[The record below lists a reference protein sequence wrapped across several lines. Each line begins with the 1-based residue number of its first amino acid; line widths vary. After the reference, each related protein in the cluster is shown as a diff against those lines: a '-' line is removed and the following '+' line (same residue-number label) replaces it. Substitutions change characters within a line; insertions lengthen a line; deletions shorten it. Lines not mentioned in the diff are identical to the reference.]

1 MTAADAAPLT
11 CAAEAAE
18 LLPYCT
24 CAAARIDKHHY
35 VTCPAHYIP
44 AVAAALR
51 ARQMAGRREAGDL
64 CALENNECDPDD
76 LYSGREHRV
85 AAIAALPE
93 VP

>member
-1 MTAADAAPLT
+1 MTAAPAPLT
-11 CAAEAAE
+11 CAEEAVKLCPCNCGRE
-18 LLPYCT
+18 VWHDNRCT
-24 CAAARIDKHHY
+24 IHKS
-35 VTCPAHYIP
+35 P